1 MVNGNGT
8 VVLAKSY
15 NPYGEVTSS
24 AGTSSSPF
32 AFTGEATDATGLTY
46 LRARYYSPADGRF
59 MSRDTWG
66 GDMNRPLSLNRWL
79 YVEGN
84 SINSV
89 DPSGNKPEEEKCFTS
104 SQRVATAKKYMP
116 IGDELNTYAAAGI
129 AVQCFGI
136 YQDMITNEDAND
148 GQGIGQISE
157 NQASDGW
164 GNPIGKPDKPNF
176 GGHGLLCYIVGR
188 AIGDTVCICDTE
200 DNIKEMYPGSKYQL
214 EQPRPLTDSAWSAE
228 LMRRRIKIVLDK
240 CNNNLKCTGTDRFII
255 AAFAQNGSGF
265 TIFNMDN
272 IKNHFFNNGEID
284 WNAFLSGQD
293 ERSALV
299 GNLKKFRKYAFMLRD
314 DGYPIPEDY
323 NDNDVL
329 DIIYPIREI
338 FNQ

>member
-1 MVNGNGT
+1 MAQLLMLVHQ
-8 VVLAKSY
+8 SEQ
-15 NPYGEVTSS
+15 YGDSTQ
-24 AGTSSSPF
+24 
-32 AFTGEATDATGLTY
+32 LLY
-46 LRARYYSPADGRF
+46 LRARHYSPADGRF
-59 MSRDTWG
+59 TSRDTWS
-66 GDMNRPLSLNRWL
+66 GDVNRPLSLNRWM

-84 SINSV
+84 PINLTDS
-89 DPSGNKPEEEKCFTS
+89 SGNFPTLPSEDCSTPAK
-104 SQRVATAKKYMP
+104 RVATAKKYMP

-136 YQDMITNEDAND
+136 YQDIFTNEDAND

-157 NQASDGW
+157 NQASNAW
-164 GNPIGKPDKPNF
+164 GVVIKKPNF
-176 GGHGLLCYIVGR
+176 GGHGLLCYIVRR
-188 AIGDTVCICDTE
+188 AIGDTLCVCDTE

-214 EQPRPLTDSAWSAE
+214 EQPRPLSDSAWSAE

-284 WNAFLSGQD
+284 WNTFLSEQD
-293 ERSALV
+293 ERPALV

-314 DGYPIPEDY
+314 DGYLIPEDY
-323 NDNDVL
+323 NDSDVL
-329 DIIYPIREI
+329 DIIYPIRTI